1 MNLRIIR
8 LLLTALASVLLAGCS
23 GTPGGRGAPEA
34 HQGVLRLQSVPAEPV
49 ALAGEWS
56 FSWQRFEV
64 PDWAGAP
71 PGPFIRVPQDWND
84 QPDSGKP
91 AGPEGWGTYRL
102 RVDCPAGQRL
112 ALLVPSERTSL
123 RLYANG
129 ERIATQGQ
137 PGVSPATTRAAVN
150 DRNVITR
157 QVDCPLRLTAH
168 VANYD
173 HRAGGL
179 VRPFLAGSTPTLA
192 AWREARIVRETLL
205 LGAYGI
211 TGFVTFIF
219 WLGRRREPLPLVFTL
234 LCACLIVYTDISG
247 ERLLLRLW
255 TSELGWATAVRIE
268 YLTRIAALGLFVLTL
283 FGLYPDRLPRRLV
296 MAVLVLCGLFTALV
310 VTTPA
315 GVYSV
320 YAAGGQAISIVLGAL
335 AGWFLFRRTGRGT
348 EVRILLLGLVA
359 VLVSL
364 AIDLVMLDA
373 ASTRSPVTPVG
384 FALFLLS
391 PAWIMGRRLGLA
403 AYHAERS
410 RALEESARLRE
421 DVDRIS
427 RHDLRTPLAG
437 IVGAA
442 RLMAQDQRLAPDQQ
456 AQVVAVRDAALRALE
471 MVNLSLGLYR
481 MEAGTYEL
489 RPEVVDL
496 AGVTERVAR
505 DLAALTTSTGVTL
518 HIEPAPGGAAMLAW
532 AEETLCYSILAN
544 LVRNAIEATPA
555 GGEVRV
561 TLQAGDPVRV
571 LVHNPTEIPQAMAGR
586 IFQKY
591 ATAGK
596 AGGTGL
602 GTYSARLMARAQG
615 GEVELASRTGAG
627 TTLVVSLPRA
637 APAMVSAMSTPLPLP
652 APAPLAPVQ
661 VLVAD
666 DDPMTRMIAERV
678 LAQAGHE
685 VRTVADGRAALA
697 AAAQQWPD
705 LVLMDAEMPVMGGL
719 EAVRLLRETQAQAGR
734 PPCRVLLI
742 SAHDDEA
749 HVRSALEAGADGC
762 MAKPLE
768 ARVLLAE
775 AALLRPAVARPGRSV
790 AG

>member
-1 MNLRIIR
+1 MGRRILIW
-8 LLLTALASVLLAGCS
+8 LLALAGMLLAGCS

-34 HQGVLRLQSVPAEPV
+34 RQGVLRLPVVPSVPADPV
-49 ALAGEWS
+49 ALAGEWA
-56 FSWQRFEV
+56 FSWQRFES
-64 PDWAGAP
+64 PEWAGAP
-71 PGPFIRVPQDWND
+71 PGPYIRVPQDWNE
-84 QPDSGKP
+84 QPASGKP
-91 AGPEGWGTYRL
+91 PGPEGWGTYRL

-129 ERIATQGQ
+129 ELIASQGR
-137 PGVSPATTRAAVN
+137 PGETAASTRAAVN

-157 QVDCPLRLTAH
+157 QVECPARLTAH

-179 VRPFLAGSTPTLA
+179 VRPFLVGSTPSLA

-205 LGAYGI
+205 LGAYGL

-219 WLGRRREPLPLVFTL
+219 WLGRRRELLPLAFTA
-234 LCACLIVYTDISG
+234 LCLCLIVYTDIAG

-255 TSELGWATAVRIE
+255 TSELGWALAVRIE
-268 YLTRIAALGLFVLTL
+268 YLSRIAALSLFVLTL
-283 FGLYPDRLPRRLV
+283 YGLYPERLPRRLV
-296 MAVLVLCGLFTALV
+296 AAVLGLSGLAAILVLA
-310 VTTPA
+310 TPA
-315 GVYSV
+315 GVYSA
-320 YAAGGQAISIVLGAL
+320 YAAAGQAISIALGAV
-335 AGWFLFRRTGRGT
+335 AGWFLFRRSRRGT

-364 AIDLVMLDA
+364 AVDLVMLDA

-437 IVGAA
+437 IVGAT

-456 AQVVAVRDAALRALE
+456 AQVTAVRDAALRALE

-496 AGVTERVAR
+496 AGVTERVLR
-505 DLAALTTSTGVTL
+505 DLGAQAESTGVTL
-518 HIEPAPGGAAMLAW
+518 HIEPAAEGAAMLAR

-561 TLQAGDPVRV
+561 TLQAGDPLRV
-571 LVHNPTEIPQAMAGR
+571 LVHNPTEIPQGMVGR
-586 IFQKY
+586 MFQKY

-596 AGGTGL
+596 VGGTGL

-615 GEVELASRTGAG
+615 GEVELASRAGAG

-637 APAMVSAMSTPLPLP
+637 ASSPAAVEAVPLPMP
-652 APAPLAPVQ
+652 VATSPVQ

-734 PPCRVLLI
+734 PACRVLLI

-749 HVRSALEAGADGC
+749 HVRSAMEAGADGC
-762 MAKPLE
+762 LPKPLE

-775 AALLRPAVARPGRSV
+775 AALLRPAAARPGRSV
-790 AG
+790 VG